1 MKTTKTKKRTSGL
14 VLNSFISKL
23 AKTVGENGVSIKGES
38 LDLIQ
43 KLMVGVL
50 HNIAQNMNIL
60 ISVPGTKKTLT
71 PLQIKT
77 AADLTFGM
85 EAGEFT
91 KSAFEFCDTQVEL
104 MESEKKTDLKFA
116 VPRIA
121 RAFFGQISSF
131 SPTKAPKRFK
141 FEVRRRGSG
150 SKFNITIAAIL
161 EHLCFRV
168 LEESASQMAEDG
180 HRARMN
186 PRDIYLGI
194 HKDDSLKHIFSSFIT
209 QGGVEIDVA
218 EGSVEKKKKKTKKP
232 VAKKGKTA
240 PAKAK
245 KAPAKKSETK
255 KTKEEAPA
263 KKSFK
268 KAPAKKAPT
277 KKSET
282 KPKKA
287 PVKSESKSKKA
298 PTKKAPVKKSE
309 SKPKKAPSKTKA
321 KK

>member
-1 MKTTKTKKRTSGL
+1 MKSTKKRTTGL
-14 VLNSFISKL
+14 ALNSFISKL

-60 ISVPGTKKTLT
+60 ISAPGTKKTLT
-71 PLQIKT
+71 LFQVKS

-85 EAGEFT
+85 EAGDFT
-91 KSAFEFCDTQVEL
+91 KAAFDFCDHQIEL
-104 MESEKKTDLKFA
+104 MESTKKTELKFA

-121 RAFFGQISSF
+121 RAFFGQLSSF

-150 SKFNITIAAIL
+150 AKFNITIAGIL
-161 EHLCFRV
+161 EYLCFRV
-168 LEESASQMAEDG
+168 LEESAIQMAEDG

-194 HKDDSLKHIFSSFIT
+194 HKDDSLKHIFNAFIT
-209 QGGVEIDVA
+209 QGGVEVDVA
-218 EGSVEKKKKKTKKP
+218 EGSNEKKKKVKKP
-232 VAKKGKTA
+232 VPKKGKKAPTKAKKAPVKAKKSSAKKSETKGAEETKETKA
-240 PAKAK
+240 PAKKSFKKTEEKKAPTKAK
-245 KAPAKKSETK
+245 KAPAKKSE
-255 KTKEEAPA
+255 A
-263 KKSFK
+263 KSSTK
-268 KAPAKKAPT
+268 KAPAKT
-277 KKSET
+277 
-282 KPKKA
+282 
-287 PVKSESKSKKA
+287 
-298 PTKKAPVKKSE
+298 
-309 SKPKKAPSKTKA
+309 KKAPSKTKA